1 MFHKKIKQTSSR
13 EHRTIEWKY
22 PNKILIQNN
31 NCNDNNNV
39 GDTLC
44 HIRELD
50 RDVMRDIGS
59 NKRMRLTSCVFVSDC
74 GEYIQN
80 FEYSNILL
88 TFLRINFS
96 YTKIF
101 GHLFMSVLECKK

>member
-1 MFHKKIKQTSSR
+1 MPT
-13 EHRTIEWKY
+13 TT
-22 PNKILIQNN
+22 L
-31 NCNDNNNV
+31 V
-39 GDTLC
+39 TLC
-44 HIRELD
+44 VTFVSSI
-50 RDVMRDIGS
+50 VMLLVI
-59 NKRMRLTSCVFVSDC
+59 LFVSDC

-88 TFLRINFS
+88 TFDRINFS